1 MLMPELKQ
9 RRVRSIRR
17 LLVRPARQSWGAF
30 STSVLGGNI
39 YVLVSQ
45 SSDAPEGGAHA
56 VAIPAR
62 WLAGADGLDTTTM
75 SSFDCKYGLTDIV
88 LDTDGAQEEG
98 RPMAT
103 ISADRGDP
111 VVAIVTIDVMKSLET
126 DRGYLLKSD
135 LLEAP
140 RADSID
146 PADIN

>member
-1 MLMPELKQ
+1 MPELKQ

-45 SSDAPEGGAHA
+45 STDAPEGGAHA

-62 WLAGADGLDTTTM
+62 WLAGAEGLNTTTM
-75 SSFDCKYGLTDIV
+75 SSYDCKYGLTDIV
-88 LDTDGAQEEG
+88 LDVDSAQGEG
-98 RPMAT
+98 QPMAT

-111 VVAIVTIDVMKSLET
+111 VIAIVTIDVMKSLET
-126 DRGYLLKSD
+126 SRGYLTDHD

-140 RADSID
+140 RADIVD
-146 PADIN
+146 PADIS